1 MNKKEIAS
9 IRRRFAPEK
18 NEISIIRGCY
28 VNEKREIVS
37 TFSKSPLSLPE
48 SEAEHYFSAFK
59 KILGG
64 APGRNQ
70 FTLPVQVDEE
80 AGERLRKLQLSSLT
94 DENAVT
100 EFYRKVIEGLEIE
113 GSYLILMMH
122 DAWSVPY
129 KKSVEH
135 EERPDFD
142 GTVFNYIMVSICP
155 VKLTK
160 PLLTFF
166 SDDRDFH
173 TVEPD
178 LAVGSPALGFMY
190 PVFSDGGADVN
201 AALYYTRDVADVHAD
216 FIDGIFHSAAPDS
229 ASDRRQAFYGV
240 LADTLEDGVTFDV
253 VQTLHE
259 NLVQKLADH
268 KKDAAPLEVS
278 RKEIASMLGACDVP
292 EKQLAAFDNEYLEQ
306 FGAIGMQ
313 AGTIAEPK
321 RFELTTE
328 NATIQVD
335 PTRTD
340 LVETRR
346 IDGKRYI
353 LIAVEGEAAVNGV
366 EINIP

>member
-1 MNKKEIAS
+1 
-9 IRRRFAPEK
+9 
-18 NEISIIRGCY
+18 
-28 VNEKREIVS
+28 
-37 TFSKSPLSLPE
+37 
-48 SEAEHYFSAFK
+48 
-59 KILGG
+59 
-64 APGRNQ
+64 
-70 FTLPVQVDEE
+70 
-80 AGERLRKLQLSSLT
+80 
-94 DENAVT
+94 
-100 EFYRKVIEGLEIE
+100 
-113 GSYLILMMH
+113 MH

-129 KKSVEH
+129 KNSVEH

-201 AALYYTRDVADVHAD
+201 AALYYTKDAADVHAD

-259 NLVQKLADH
+259 NLVQRLADG
-268 KKDAAPLEVS
+268 KKDGAPLEVS
-278 RKEIASMLGACDVP
+278 RREIASMLGACDVP

-306 FGAIGMQ
+306 FGAVGMQ
-313 AGTIAEPK
+313 AATIAEPK
-321 RFELTTE
+321 KFELTTE

-335 PTRTD
+335 PARTD

-366 EINIP
+366 EINFP